1 MAVAKKKTEAD
12 VKVQEI
18 QIQKLDIRVIRL
30 TLEGDTPL
38 IVKRFSEKAREAMEK
53 KQVGGLTNPTKALRN
68 PDEEYEACKYKTR
81 DGKDGI
87 PASAIK
93 LAMLTATRSTNKA
106 VSKNF
111 LSQSVH
117 VLGDILPIRGD
128 APFMRKND
136 IGRVGIGKTP
146 MPIYRPEYTKWE
158 VDVEIKYN
166 AAIINPSLIVN
177 LLDLAGFG
185 VGLCEWRPEKKGTM
199 GMFHV
204 KQTNKKEV
212 AA

>member
-1 MAVAKKKTEAD
+1 MAIAKKKAEEK

-38 IVKRFSEKAREAMEK
+38 IVKRFSEKAREKMEK
-53 KQVGGLTNPTKALRN
+53 KQVGGITNPTKELRN
-68 PDEEYEACKYKTR
+68 PEEEYEACKYKTH

-117 VLGDILPIRGD
+117 VLGDILPIRGS
-128 APFMRKND
+128 APFMRMND
-136 IGRVGIGKTP
+136 IGRVGVGKTP

-158 VDVEIKYN
+158 VDVDIKYN

-204 KQTNKKEV
+204 KQTGRKEK